1 MNAEE
6 FNGKA
11 DVIFVCVKGYSV
23 DSITELIKRTSHD
36 KTVVIPIL
44 NVYGTGPRIQRLVPE
59 VTVLDGCIYIV
70 GFVSGAGEITQMGKI
85 FRLVYGAH
93 KGTQVAP
100 GILEAIQKDLQ
111 ESGIKAEIS
120 PDINRGYICQMVVYL
135 GNGCHRSLLRRTD
148 GRGAETGK
156 STGYI
161 HRAFYRECCT
171 GT

>member
-1 MNAEE
+1 M
-6 FNGKA
+6 
-11 DVIFVCVKGYSV
+11 
-23 DSITELIKRTSHD
+23 
-36 KTVVIPIL
+36 
-44 NVYGTGPRIQRLVPE
+44 
-59 VTVLDGCIYIV
+59 
-70 GFVSGAGEITQMGKI
+70 
-85 FRLVYGAH
+85 YGAH

-161 HRAFYRECCT
+161 HRRLSTESAALGRKLGVEFPERSGQLQFESH
-171 GT
+171 